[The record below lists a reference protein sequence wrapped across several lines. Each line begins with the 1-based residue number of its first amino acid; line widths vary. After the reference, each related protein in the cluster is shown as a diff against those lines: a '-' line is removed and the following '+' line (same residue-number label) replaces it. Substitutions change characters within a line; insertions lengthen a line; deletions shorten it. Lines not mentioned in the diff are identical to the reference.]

1 MSSLKKMQIG
11 LGSLIV
17 AIVFYFMLA
26 APALLTDMQ
35 PDITKTHHIA
45 AAHP

>member
-1 MSSLKKMQIG
+1 MDLLKKVLIG
-11 LGSLIV
+11 LGSLMV

-35 PDITKTHHIA
+35 PDITKTHQIA
-45 AAHP
+45 TAHP